1 MRETCRSAATVPKVL
16 SPLGLTNNQ
25 IGAAGAERLAGVLPQ
40 CPTLSPLELG
50 YSELGYNG
58 IGDEG
63 AGRLAGVLPQC
74 PPLSHVHLHFNGSE
88 MREQAGLLGCCNSAQ
103 RCLSCI
109 FGGNQM

>member
-25 IGAAGAERLAGVLPQ
+25 IGAAGAERLAGVLLQ
-40 CPTLSPLELG
+40 CPTLSRL
-50 YSELGYNG
+50 ELGYNG

-63 AGRLAGVLPQC
+63 AGRLVGVLPQC
-74 PPLSHVHLHFNGSE
+74 PPLSHVHLLFDGSE
-88 MREQAGLLGCCNSAQ
+88 MREQAGLQGCCNSAQ
-103 RCLSCI
+103 RYLSCI